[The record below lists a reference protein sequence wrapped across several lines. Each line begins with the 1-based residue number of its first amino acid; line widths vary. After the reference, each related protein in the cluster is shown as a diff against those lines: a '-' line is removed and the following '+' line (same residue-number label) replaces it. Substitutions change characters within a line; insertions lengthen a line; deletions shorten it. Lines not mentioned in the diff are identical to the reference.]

1 MQRPALTSGPTAS
14 TARSTTFST
23 FRIRSRPVSLAR
35 SYQNCANPRSS
46 APAASRP
53 RASPL
58 TISICAHWQ
67 SYRYTEEGLAE
78 AVVLARQ
85 ALAID
90 PAYAPAAVMVG
101 SCRVRQRVQGW
112 GALSADNVA
121 EAVRLARQALEAER
135 VTPKRFHRL
144 PRRWFTWP
152 ARRRWQRRLSI
163 APSRSTRTRLT
174 PGWPEGVSTRCATS
188 PRRRSKPSNG
198 RAV

>member
-135 VTPKRFHRL
+135 DDAETIWQAAFTLFHLAGEVAMAAAALDRAL
-144 PRRWFTWP
+144 
-152 ARRRWQRRLSI
+152 ARNPN
-163 APSRSTRTRLT
+163 A
-174 PGWPEGVSTRCATS
+174 AH
-188 PRRRSKPSNG
+188 
-198 RAV
+198 